1 MLTNFF
7 KRSKPIQFLLVGIYM
22 SVFFIIAN
30 FFNSSENLS
39 TLEILK
45 NIGFLI
51 VYLASMSIINFLVK
65 RSGVTKKN
73 TFTIIL
79 FAVFTLSFFPVLRAN
94 YSLLSAFF
102 LLLGL
107 RRIIN
112 LKTGI
117 NYPQKIFDATLWISI
132 ASLFYFPCVC
142 FLILPYLGILFY
154 TPEKLKYWL
163 IPIVALFTVVILN
176 FSFQL
181 LVDDQISISKYIF
194 SPNYDFDLYRKNSI
208 LFPLSV
214 LLAFSFWVLFN
225 YFKRIQ
231 NSIKRQKKG
240 LYLILF
246 TWIISIFIIVISPT
260 KTGGELIFYSIPVSI
275 MGASYFEQKGEK
287 WLKEILLLTLVLIT
301 FIIPFLI

>member
-7 KRSKPIQFLLVGIYM
+7 KRSKPIQFLLVGVYM

-30 FFNSSENLS
+30 FFNTKVSFS
-39 TLEILK
+39 TLYILK
-45 NIGFLI
+45 NIGFLL

-79 FAVFTLSFFPVLRAN
+79 FAVFTVSFFPVLQ
-94 YSLLSAFF
+94 SEFILLSAFF

-107 RRIIN
+107 RRLIN

-117 NYPQKIFDATLWISI
+117 HYPQKIFDATLWICV
-132 ASLFYFPCVC
+132 ATLFYFPCIC

-163 IPIVALFTVVILN
+163 IPIVAFLTVVILN
-176 FSFQL
+176 LSFQL
-181 LVDDQISISKYIF
+181 LVNDYISISKYIF
-194 SPNYDFDLYRKNSI
+194 SPDYHFDLYRKNSI

-214 LLAFSFWVLFN
+214 LLAFSIWVLFN

-231 NSIKRQKKG
+231 KSVKRQKKG

-246 TWIISIFIIVISPT
+246 TWLISILSIAVSPI

-287 WLKEILLLTLVLIT
+287 WLKEILLLTLVVIT
-301 FIIPFLI
+301 LIIPFLI